1 MSVPQKKQRGPI
13 GAARNGR
20 IVADGENDLMPRLL
34 WLFSFVNLII
44 GTAAFSLTGILSEL
58 AAGLGVGIPAAGQAM
73 TAYALSTAVLAPALL
88 VATGGWPR
96 RRVLLLGMGLFCAGC
111 AACAL
116 AQSLAWLLAG
126 RVLMGAGAVYIPVAA
141 GIAITLVAPERRG
154 QALALVFLGM
164 SLSYVVGLPL
174 AAWVTAA
181 AGFRA
186 ALWGAVALALGGW
199 ALLAWRVPRG
209 IQAPGASFAGL
220 GRVLGRADVLS
231 VLALT
236 LAYFV
241 AIFVVFS
248 YIAPVLR
255 SLVPMS
261 AGRLSLTLSLFG
273 VAGMLGTLLGGA
285 ATDRFGARRM
295 LAVQLL
301 VLGSTMALLPLTA
314 GHWGAM
320 MAVMIVW
327 GVAGFGMMAPQ
338 QSRLATLAP
347 REAPLLLSLNS
358 SMLYLGTALGAAIG
372 GALAPLLG
380 FANLAWPSV
389 AAVLLSLALLV
400 WGGRIERRLNPAAP
414 APSAAA
420 DAMPASPTRAAG
432 DGGAA
437 Q

>member
-1 MSVPQKKQRGPI
+1 
-13 GAARNGR
+13 
-20 IVADGENDLMPRLL
+20 
-34 WLFSFVNLII
+34 
-44 GTAAFSLTGILSEL
+44 
-58 AAGLGVGIPAAGQAM
+58 
-73 TAYALSTAVLAPALL
+73 
-88 VATGGWPR
+88 
-96 RRVLLLGMGLFCAGC
+96 
-111 AACAL
+111 
-116 AQSLAWLLAG
+116 
-126 RVLMGAGAVYIPVAA
+126 
-141 GIAITLVAPERRG
+141 
-154 QALALVFLGM
+154 
-164 SLSYVVGLPL
+164 
-174 AAWVTAA
+174 
-181 AGFRA
+181 
-186 ALWGAVALALGGW
+186 
-199 ALLAWRVPRG
+199 
-209 IQAPGASFAGL
+209 
-220 GRVLGRADVLS
+220 VLGRADVLS